1 MFNIKLENA
10 GRELACNVQVI
21 FMTSL
26 KILGAIVP
34 PCEVLMYS
42 QHFRDVLNSGKGDGT
57 FLFIIVMFNNL
68 ENQIFQY
75 NGSPITFQK
84 GDSVMI
90 NATEMAKPFGK
101 LAKDWLSNKSTKEF
115 LSTLSAVR
123 TIPLTDLVEIKQGG
137 NGEQGTWMHED
148 VAMEFA
154 RWLSPAFAIWCNDRI
169 KELLQYG
176 MTATQPTLE
185 QMINNPDLVISL
197 ATQLKSEREEKQRM
211 VCENQLLK
219 EQNKNIIEETKPA
232 VTFTNAFSGAESSCL
247 IGELAK
253 IISQNGYEIGEK
265 RMFAW
270 LREKGYLGK
279 HGERY
284 NVPNQKY
291 IEQGL
296 FVIKKG
302 VRSGSNGVLHTTLT
316 TKVSGK
322 GQVYFVNKFLNSI

>member
-1 MFNIKLENA
+1 MK
-10 GRELACNVQVI
+10 
-21 FMTSL
+21 T
-26 KILGAIVP
+26 
-34 PCEVLMYS
+34 
-42 QHFRDVLNSGKGDGT
+42 
-57 FLFIIVMFNNL
+57 
-68 ENQIFQY
+68 NQIFQY

-123 TIPLTDLVEIKQGG
+123 TIPLTGLVEIKQGG

-197 ATQLKSEREEKQRM
+197 ATQLKSEREEKARLQAQTEQQQVTIEIQTEEIKKAAPKVSYYDNHLQSVNTQTSTQAAKQIGM
-211 VCENQLLK
+211 DAEKLHKKLK
-219 EQNKNIIEETKPA
+219 EIGIIYRQSGQWLLHTPYS
-232 VTFTNAFSGAESSCL
+232 TWGLHSTRTQTYTRSDGSIGTNV
-247 IGELAK
+247 
-253 IISQNGYEIGEK
+253 YTV
-265 RMFAW
+265 W
-270 LREKGYLGK
+270 TT
-279 HGERY
+279 
-284 NVPNQKY
+284 
-291 IEQGL
+291 
-296 FVIKKG
+296 KG
-302 VRSGSNGVLHTTLT
+302 VRFIIALCESGWDV
-316 TKVSGK
+316 KKAIKQIK
-322 GQVYFVNKFLNSI
+322 GESIPAA